1 MKWIIIL
8 LAFIG
13 SWEQMKAQQNPII
26 LNEKNVTDL
35 TTAADWDKLIDTWN
49 YVPLENSDNSR
60 LGSIETCYIYGDYL
74 FIKDYHDREMRMMQF
89 KLTGDFM
96 HRVGKYG
103 SGEQEHGAL
112 GLPWVDLEKRQIT
125 LHDGF
130 SSHKK
135 VTYDLAG
142 KYVSTGKT
150 GMPAFYTRQIYPA
163 GNGKYIGYCAC
174 GTGNRMCYFTTDK
187 NFNKFDTLRQH
198 IVTFNMGYADFSIH
212 PIVIYKNNITCIAPL
227 SDTIYTYADNKFIP
241 RFITTTHRS
250 VPADFIPSRV
260 DYWSLLAKLKEKG
273 FDAKK
278 EAFETKNWF
287 IITYDNG
294 KIFYEK
300 NQQKGFYIPKDL
312 PARGDMIYPSDL
324 WGQQGEK
331 LIAIFAPEELLAI
344 KAELEAKGV
353 QLTDKMKT
361 LFGKVKAGENPWL
374 FFYELK

>member
-74 FIKDYHDREMRMMQF
+74 FIKDYHDGEMRMMQF

-130 SSHKK
+130 LS
-135 VTYDLAG
+135 L
-142 KYVSTGKT
+142 
-150 GMPAFYTRQIYPA
+150 I
-163 GNGKYIGYCAC
+163 
-174 GTGNRMCYFTTDK
+174 
-187 NFNKFDTLRQH
+187 H
-198 IVTFNMGYADFSIH
+198 I
-212 PIVIYKNNITCIAPL
+212 
-227 SDTIYTYADNKFIP
+227 
-241 RFITTTHRS
+241 
-250 VPADFIPSRV
+250 
-260 DYWSLLAKLKEKG
+260 
-273 FDAKK
+273 
-278 EAFETKNWF
+278 
-287 IITYDNG
+287 
-294 KIFYEK
+294 
-300 NQQKGFYIPKDL
+300 
-312 PARGDMIYPSDL
+312 
-324 WGQQGEK
+324 
-331 LIAIFAPEELLAI
+331 
-344 KAELEAKGV
+344 
-353 QLTDKMKT
+353 
-361 LFGKVKAGENPWL
+361 
-374 FFYELK
+374 

>member
-74 FIKDYHDREMRMMQF
+74 FIKDYHDGEMRMMQF

-142 KYVSTGKT
+142 TQTLLHGSAKD
-150 GMPAFYTRQIYPA
+150 MPAVLLE
-163 GNGKYIGYCAC
+163 KLLL
-174 GTGNRMCYFTTDK
+174 
-187 NFNKFDTLRQH
+187 TLR
-198 IVTFNMGYADFSIH
+198 
-212 PIVIYKNNITCIAPL
+212 
-227 SDTIYTYADNKFIP
+227 
-241 RFITTTHRS
+241 
-250 VPADFIPSRV
+250 
-260 DYWSLLAKLKEKG
+260 
-273 FDAKK
+273 
-278 EAFETKNWF
+278 
-287 IITYDNG
+287 
-294 KIFYEK
+294 
-300 NQQKGFYIPKDL
+300 
-312 PARGDMIYPSDL
+312 
-324 WGQQGEK
+324 
-331 LIAIFAPEELLAI
+331 
-344 KAELEAKGV
+344 ELERDMLLSLV
-353 QLTDKMKT
+353 L
-361 LFGKVKAGENPWL
+361 
-374 FFYELK
+374 